1 MACTYY
7 LNASDGGCFAFDLSA
22 MALAAPAT
30 PFALPGGEYVVG
42 PPCADFPAAQAF
54 AGCGKGAAAAF
65 QVYGPEHECIA
76 LGKAAL
82 GWASPLNAT
91 ASGSGGVLV
100 TLGGGDALRGAPRA
114 VAFALHC
121 DAGAAEDAAPD
132 AKVTESNPGGH
143 YQLTWRHPAACPT
156 KSSAAC
162 PYVPSPAPP
171 PPPPPPSPSTAWPP
185 SGLDC
190 AMRVLAY
197 STAAQLLPPPANNS
211 SSASSASSRQRA
223 FIADA
228 LRLERDCGGVPPL
241 DAAATATSRASAAPA
256 SAPASAPAGTT
267 TTAAACTFFAS
278 PSGDDASGT
287 GSQSAP
293 FKTVARALGATRAAR
308 APPPAATA
316 RHAGPCAVWLRA
328 GTYYLGAPEEA
339 GGGPVL
345 LGTADSHLSLGAW
358 AGEDVTLSGGRL
370 LLGGGGPGPGS
381 GGWEPDTS
389 AGAAPGTL
397 RMAVPQGAGERA
409 PPVLPG
415 NGGGGGGGGGG
426 GSAAAAAAAP
436 AAITGP
442 YRRLFVGGAAQT
454 WARFPNAPPGLAE
467 SALRIPI
474 GRIATPD
481 PPRVGYVG
489 SDWTGEAGLVAPTTW
504 MNPTVG
510 AFAQGAG
517 FAMWADREVAAPNWI
532 DSYDLPPGVRNC
544 SGCGKPGA
552 STHGGMSLKYIDA
565 VGGPFARF
573 SPPVAHG
580 APRTRTVPT
589 APVGLRFEPA
599 SFSPR
604 VGRWREVE
612 HAVVHSMHWWHN
624 VDCNG
629 TLLNGTAP
637 AGFVDCRSQP
647 RSKGTWPSWPYP
659 TWGGGDPGAGD
670 GYWGAWA
677 WAVERLD
684 LAESRLF
691 FGAGGSQT
699 TRGALNAGPWY
710 VEGVAAELDAP
721 AEFHHSLNESVLR
734 WLPNGTA
741 AAGPTAAVVG
751 AALPTVLAV
760 VGDSAAAPAVDIN
773 VTGVRIA
780 HAAPHYTGPY
790 PTCGGGDFCAARA
803 GAVVV
808 TAAADVRVEG
818 VEVDAPGGNG
828 IAVLGWARRVAVRG
842 CWVHDAGEVG
852 VVVMGYQGAGAAGF
866 DGTAPLHPHPLDTE
880 VSGCLVHEVAT
891 KLRGGC
897 ALFQSIAAR
906 TNASGNVLFNG
917 PRAGVNFNDDFGG
930 GSLLGGNVV
939 FNFVRES
946 ADHGNENSWDRVP
959 FLTAYR
965 TGAPSLRPAPN
976 RNWGNLMLMSNFGSN
991 LDHDDGSSNWDD
1003 SFNVLA
1009 GGGGFT
1015 KHAGPYQSERGN
1027 LNLLG
1032 VGGGGDACASTQAHE
1047 EYSNNTC
1054 LGSAAALNDISGC
1067 VPASGV
1073 DNSTGAAPRARGNAY
1088 WVAAKA
1094 GGAAAAYVKCGGAKL
1109 TLEQAAAVGL
1119 ESGSEVRDASALS
1132 VAQIVAMAKARLA
1145 SVPW

>member
-1 MACTYY
+1 MLNVILAFLVAASPSVADGPPAIDCT
-7 LNASDGGCFAFDLSA
+7 LRWLVFNRSREL
-22 MALAAPAT
+22 
-30 PFALPGGEYVVG
+30 LPGSANVRSV
-42 PPCADFPAAQAF
+42 A
-54 AGCGKGAAAAF
+54 
-65 QVYGPEHECIA
+65 
-76 LGKAAL
+76 
-82 GWASPLNAT
+82 
-91 ASGSGGVLV
+91 
-100 TLGGGDALRGAPRA
+100 DALQLAECPPQGVMP
-114 VAFALHC
+114 VAA
-121 DAGAAEDAAPD
+121 
-132 AKVTESNPGGH
+132 
-143 YQLTWRHPAACPT
+143 HPE
-156 KSSAAC
+156 
-162 PYVPSPAPP
+162 
-171 PPPPPPSPSTAWPP
+171 PSTAA
-185 SGLDC
+185 LDQC
-190 AMRVLAY
+190 DV
-197 STAAQLLPPPANNS
+197 
-211 SSASSASSRQRA
+211 
-223 FIADA
+223 
-228 LRLERDCGGVPPL
+228 
-241 DAAATATSRASAAPA
+241 
-256 SAPASAPAGTT
+256 SAPAPLKLFVSPTGSDAQGDGS
-267 TTAAACTFFAS
+267 AAAPFAS
-278 PSGDDASGT
+278 P
-287 GSQSAP
+287 
-293 FKTVARALGATRAAR
+293 ARARDELRTRRSGSSER
-308 APPPAATA
+308 AD
-316 RHAGPCAVWLRA
+316 VLLRA
-328 GTYYLGAPEEA
+328 GTYYLGAPEE
-339 GGGPVL
+339 GGPVL

-370 LLGGGGPGPGS
+370 LGG

-397 RMAVPQGAGERA
+397 RMAVPQGAGEWA

-415 NGGGGGGGGGG
+415 NG
-426 GSAAAAAAAP
+426 AAAP

-454 WARFPNAPPGLAE
+454 WARFPNVPPGLAE

-489 SDWTGEAGLVAPTTW
+489 SNWTGEAGLVAPTTW

-552 STHGGMSLKYIDA
+552 STHGGMSLKYVDA

-604 VGRWREVE
+604 VARWREVE

-629 TLLNGTAP
+629 TLLNGTALD
-637 AGFVDCRSQP
+637 GFVDCRSQP

-659 TWGGGDPGAGD
+659 SWGGGDPGAGD

-734 WLPNGTA
+734 WLPNGTAAAA

-897 ALFQSIAAR
+897 ALFQSVAAR

-959 FLTAYR
+959 FLTTYR

-1003 SFNVLA
+1003 SFNVLV

-1015 KHAGPYQSERGN
+1015 KHAGPYQSESGN